1 VNGEAT
7 LGGGLAAGY
16 GRAMTTPPE
25 EPVNAAEEDPTVTS
39 GDSSDTHGVASGDD
53 ASVAARLVTED
64 DLPER
69 NEDEAVVGLGP
80 TD

>member
-1 VNGEAT
+1 
-7 LGGGLAAGY
+7 
-16 GRAMTTPPE
+16 MTTPPE

-39 GDSSDTHGVASGDD
+39 GDSSDSHGVASGDD
-53 ASVAARLVTED
+53 VSVAGRLVTED

-69 NEDEAVVGLGP
+69 NEDDEVVVGLGP

>member
-1 VNGEAT
+1 
-7 LGGGLAAGY
+7 
-16 GRAMTTPPE
+16 M
-25 EPVNAAEEDPTVTS
+25 NAAEEDPTVTS

-53 ASVAARLVTED
+53 ASVAGRLVTED